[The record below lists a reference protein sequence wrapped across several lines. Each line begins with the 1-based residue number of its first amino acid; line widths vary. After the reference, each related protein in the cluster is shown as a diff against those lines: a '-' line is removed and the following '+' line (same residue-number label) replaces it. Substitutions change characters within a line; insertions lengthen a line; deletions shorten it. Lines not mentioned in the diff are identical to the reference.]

1 MGVMSVDENPRG
13 VRVARSGG
21 SRLVFRR
28 PVFTN
33 DGKYLL
39 CASGDLI
46 KVFNTATGETLHEL
60 TGHGHLVTGI
70 QLNPNNYLQ
79 AYSSSEDGTIKLWD
93 YMDGI
98 LIKTFLVH
106 RPLLALYTCVT
117 TPSHLY
123 VFSTKETN
131 SSGTAV
137 PGRFQL
143 LALTVP
149 KSPKVEVEVT
159 ESDEVVETS
168 GCSEKSVS
176 FSCHGEYLAFVQN
189 DMLGVFHLKKKKWN
203 WLTLKSNVKKKT
215 DNTFVVVACHP
226 TENCIA
232 TGHVDGRIRLWRNFW
247 HKKEYTF
254 STYHW
259 HSEGVSDLA
268 YSAEGTC
275 LLTGG
280 PEAVLVQWRHCAE
293 EQKDFL
299 PRLGAPISSVSTSPC
314 GALLATGHV
323 DNKITI
329 VKSNLFVV
337 RVIQGLVRGGSAS
350 TGLIVDPRSKALA
363 LNGKPGYLQFYSL
376 GTDELLYDLDI
387 VQQEH
392 IFQRGLVQTE
402 LHKAAFDELGDWLA
416 TVEQRAG
423 GLDAEPEIQLKFWA
437 FDVQQQS
444 FVLNTTV
451 AAPHDLDIT
460 AVCFRRQPPGRETE
474 STLVTCS
481 LDGRFKV
488 WTLARDPEAAEEGLK
503 GEGGEEEGE
512 GGGVTWSCDFVGSFR
527 KLPATTCCFSEDGS
541 VLAVA
546 FGSVVTLWEPECWE
560 MRATFCQ
567 PPGGIRQLCFG
578 NKNSCKYLVGAT
590 DTGFLHVWNLLSCWL
605 EWSVQ
610 LSVAVLVANPLS
622 DHVAVFTTPSPTTD
636 LFVFRPSEARPVLAQ
651 RGVCPQLISS
661 AVFVPRERA
670 AAVSADSTRWL
681 ARSQLYFLN
690 TNHELLTVTADDLDV
705 NITPT
710 TKQLVL
716 AENIPAT
723 PFSMLL
729 QHHRR
734 QQQGED
740 GAATTNDAELGAFR
754 DAVVERDNKAAA
766 ALSGSLTVREMLSTP
781 AHVLPPASVL
791 CNLFVTSLLISKK
804 EKSELL
810 DEEKMETDGVNKEAD
825 SDVENDE
832 PASRPPQNDELRC
845 EETEGLAP
853 TLSRSEAKRLK
864 RLGRTDFGWMAEF
877 TP

>member
-1 MGVMSVDENPRG
+1 MSVDEEPSG

-60 TGHGHLVTGI
+60 TGHGQLVTGI

-106 RPLLALYTCVT
+106 RPLLALFTCVT
-117 TPSHLY
+117 TPSRLY

-131 SSGTAV
+131 
-137 PGRFQL
+137 GRFQL
-143 LALTVP
+143 LALAVP
-149 KSPKVEVEVT
+149 KSPEVEVEVT

-168 GCSEKSVS
+168 ECSEKSVS

-203 WLTLKSNVKKKT
+203 WLTLKSNMKKKT

-226 TENCIA
+226 TEDCIA

-247 HKKEYTF
+247 HKKQYTF

-363 LNGKPGYLQFYSL
+363 LNGKPGCLQFYSL

-402 LHKAAFDELGDWLA
+402 LHKAAFDTLGDWLA

-423 GLDAEPEIQLKFWA
+423 GLNAEPEIQLKFWA

-460 AVCFRRQPPGRETE
+460 AVCFRRQRPGRETE

-488 WTLARDPEAAEEGLK
+488 WTLARDPEAA
-503 GEGGEEEGE
+503 
-512 GGGVTWSCDFVGSFR
+512 GGVNWSCDFVGSFR

-651 RGVCPQLISS
+651 RGVCPQLVSS

-690 TNHELLTVTADDLDV
+690 ANHELLTVTADDLDV

-716 AENIPAT
+716 AENVPAT

-729 QHHRR
+729 QHHRQ

-740 GAATTNDAELGAFR
+740 GAATANNAELGAFR
-754 DAVVERDNKAAA
+754 DAV
-766 ALSGSLTVREMLSTP
+766 MLSTP

-804 EKSELL
+804 EKSELP
-810 DEEKMETDGVNKEAD
+810 DEEKMETDVVKKEVD
-825 SDVENDE
+825 SDVESDE
-832 PASRPPQNDELRC
+832 PASCTPQNDELRG
-845 EETEGLAP
+845 EETEGRTP

-864 RLGRTDFGWMAEF
+864 RLGRSDFGWVAEF

>member
-1 MGVMSVDENPRG
+1 MGVMSVDEEPSG

-60 TGHGHLVTGI
+60 TGHGQLVTGI

-106 RPLLALYTCVT
+106 RPLLALFTCVT
-117 TPSHLY
+117 TPSRLY

-131 SSGTAV
+131 GSGTAV

-143 LALTVP
+143 LALAVP
-149 KSPKVEVEVT
+149 KSPEVEVEVT

-168 GCSEKSVS
+168 ECSEKSIS
-176 FSCHGEYLAFVQN
+176 FSCHGDYLAFVQN

-203 WLTLKSNVKKKT
+203 WLTLKSNMKKKT

-226 TENCIA
+226 TEDCIA

-247 HKKEYTF
+247 HKKQYTF

-363 LNGKPGYLQFYSL
+363 LNGKPGCLQFYSL

-402 LHKAAFDELGDWLA
+402 LHKATFDTLGDWLA

-423 GLDAEPEIQLKFWA
+423 GLNAEPEIQLKFWA

-460 AVCFRRQPPGRETE
+460 AVCFRRQRPGRETE

-488 WTLARDPEAAEEGLK
+488 WTLARDPEAAEEGRK
-503 GEGGEEEGE
+503 VKEEEEEE
-512 GGGVTWSCDFVGSFR
+512 GGGVNWSCDFVGSFR

-651 RGVCPQLISS
+651 RGVCPQLVSS

-690 TNHELLTVTADDLDV
+690 ANHELLTVTADDLDV

-716 AENIPAT
+716 AENVPAT

-729 QHHRR
+729 QHHRQ

-740 GAATTNDAELGAFR
+740 GAATANNAELGAFR

-804 EKSELL
+804 EKSELP
-810 DEEKMETDGVNKEAD
+810 DEEKMETDVVKKEVD
-825 SDVENDE
+825 SDVESDE
-832 PASRPPQNDELRC
+832 PASCTPQNDELRG
-845 EETEGLAP
+845 EETEGRTP

-864 RLGRTDFGWMAEF
+864 RLGRSDFGWVAEF

>member
-1 MGVMSVDENPRG
+1 MSVDENPRG

-176 FSCHGEYLAFVQN
+176 RVSLSHSEGEDTSSGRNMKASNCYIWKSKTNTRSVKCMSNN
-189 DMLGVFHLKKKKWN
+189 DSLRGLTSLWLVHCRVINPAIRVGFLDLK
-203 WLTLKSNVKKKT
+203 LKLK
-215 DNTFVVVACHP
+215 
-226 TENCIA
+226 
-232 TGHVDGRIRLWRNFW
+232 RNFW

-275 LLTGG
+275 LHTGG
-280 PEAVLVQWRHCAE
+280 PKAVLVQWRHCPE
-293 EQKDFL
+293 EHKDFL

-323 DNKITI
+323 DN
-329 VKSNLFVV
+329 SMY
-337 RVIQGLVRGGSAS
+337 A
-350 TGLIVDPRSKALA
+350 PRRPLT
-363 LNGKPGYLQFYSL
+363 Q
-376 GTDELLYDLDI
+376 LDI

-402 LHKAAFDELGDWLA
+402 LHKATFDELGDWLA

-488 WTLARDPEAAEEGLK
+488 WTLARDPEAA
-503 GEGGEEEGE
+503 

-590 DTGFLHVWNLLSCWL
+590 DTGFLHVWNLLSCWWL
-605 EWSVQ
+605 GAIRLTTRSIDRNVNSSGLSSSV
-610 LSVAVLVANPLS
+610 LSWPPLAV
-622 DHVAVFTTPSPTTD
+622 
-636 LFVFRPSEARPVLAQ
+636 FVFRPSEARPVLAQ

-740 GAATTNDAELGAFR
+740 GAATTNDAELAQTYIHTY
-754 DAVVERDNKAAA
+754 VM
-766 ALSGSLTVREMLSTP
+766 GSTEMLSTP

-791 CNLFVTSLLISKK
+791 CNLFVTSLLISKT
-804 EKSELL
+804 EKSELP
-810 DEEKMETDGVNKEAD
+810 DEEKMETDGVKKEVD

-877 TP
+877 

>member
-1 MGVMSVDENPRG
+1 MSVDEEPSG

-60 TGHGHLVTGI
+60 TGHGQLVTGI

-106 RPLLALYTCVT
+106 RPLLALFTCVT
-117 TPSHLY
+117 TPSRLY

-131 SSGTAV
+131 
-137 PGRFQL
+137 GRFQL
-143 LALTVP
+143 LALAVP
-149 KSPKVEVEVT
+149 KSPEVEVEVT

-168 GCSEKSVS
+168 ECSEKSIS
-176 FSCHGEYLAFVQN
+176 FSCHGDYLAFVQN

-203 WLTLKSNVKKKT
+203 WLTLKSNMKKKT

-226 TENCIA
+226 TEDCIA

-247 HKKEYTF
+247 HKKQYTF

-363 LNGKPGYLQFYSL
+363 LNGKPGCLQFYSL

-402 LHKAAFDELGDWLA
+402 LHKATFDTLGDWLA

-423 GLDAEPEIQLKFWA
+423 GLNAEPEIQLKFWA

-460 AVCFRRQPPGRETE
+460 AVCFRRQRPGRETE

-488 WTLARDPEAAEEGLK
+488 WTLARDPEAA
-503 GEGGEEEGE
+503 
-512 GGGVTWSCDFVGSFR
+512 GGVNWSCDFVGSFR

-651 RGVCPQLISS
+651 RGVCPQLVSS

-690 TNHELLTVTADDLDV
+690 ANHELLTVTADDLDV

-716 AENIPAT
+716 AENVPAT

-729 QHHRR
+729 QHHRQ

-740 GAATTNDAELGAFR
+740 GAATANNAELGAFR

-804 EKSELL
+804 EKSELP
-810 DEEKMETDGVNKEAD
+810 DEEKMETDVVKKEVD
-825 SDVENDE
+825 SDVESDE
-832 PASRPPQNDELRC
+832 PASCTPQNDELRG
-845 EETEGLAP
+845 EETEGRTP

-864 RLGRTDFGWMAEF
+864 RLGRSDFGWVAEF